1 MESVM
6 WETLATG
13 GPFAVL
19 TVIVIWMYVRDRK
32 NSEQC
37 IREDRTS
44 SEKSLREDR
53 IFMED
58 RLTKILD
65 ADQKSREEHTKAL
78 TELTTV
84 LVRMNGKEHRS

>member
-1 MESVM
+1 MDSVM

-19 TVIVIWMYVRDRK
+19 AVVLIWIYARDRK
-32 NSEQC
+32 NSEAC
-37 IREDRTS
+37 
-44 SEKSLREDR
+44 LREDR
-53 IFMED
+53 VASENKLREDRVFMED
-58 RLTKILD
+58 RLTKILE
-65 ADQKSREEHTKAL
+65 ADQVSREEHTKAL